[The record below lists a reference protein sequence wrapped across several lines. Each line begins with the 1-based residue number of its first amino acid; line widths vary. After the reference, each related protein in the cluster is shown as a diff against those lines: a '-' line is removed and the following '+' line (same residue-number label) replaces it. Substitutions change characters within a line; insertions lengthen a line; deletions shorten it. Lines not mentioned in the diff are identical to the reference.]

1 MTREF
6 KTLGVYRAV
15 CVVLAGEG
23 SRAVKYFDDKIQ
35 QSPKGQDE
43 EIIADESQMMFL
55 IASLIK
61 DKED

>member
-6 KTLGVYRAV
+6 KTLGDYRAV

-55 IASLIK
+55 IAFLIK
-61 DKED
+61 DKGD